1 MVLVTNLFSP
11 KTNSMKLIYHLALR
25 LSLVLLPL
33 MALWGAL
40 FYFTMV
46 DEINDEADDTLEDY
60 SELII
65 TRMLAGHELPSLN
78 SGLNNS
84 YLIVPVD
91 SLYAITHPHISYYSA
106 DVFIPQKDETEPV
119 RVLTTIF
126 QDNDGS
132 WHELKVTMPTFE
144 KEDLFEA
151 ILYWVVFLY
160 VLLLITIFGL
170 TIWVFNYSMRPLY
183 ILLRWIDAY
192 TPEQKNVPIS
202 NETKI
207 SEFRK
212 LNVAVQDAILR
223 SEAFF
228 EQQKQFVGNASHELQ
243 TPLAV
248 LGNRIEWL
256 LDNTE
261 PDEAQMGELFKMQ
274 QTLGHIIRLNKA
286 LLLLTKIDNRQ
297 FPESIE
303 VDIATMINE
312 QVSIYDEIY
321 ASHNIT
327 CMVNCP
333 ETFVVHMN
341 ESLASTLITNL
352 LKNAYV
358 HTSENGSIEVS
369 VHERTLIISNN
380 GNMPLDAKRIF
391 DRFYQ
396 GTKKEGST
404 GLGLALVSAICHYYG
419 LNVEYH
425 FKQGRH
431 YFLVKW

>member
-1 MVLVTNLFSP
+1 
-11 KTNSMKLIYHLALR
+11 MKLLYRVALR

-46 DEINDEADDTLEDY
+46 DEINDETDDTLEDY

-65 TRMLAGHELPSLN
+65 TRMLNGRELPPLN
-78 SGLNNS
+78 SGSNNS
-84 YLIVPVD
+84 YSIVPVD
-91 SLYAITHPHISYYSA
+91 SLYVATHPRINYYSA
-106 DVFIPQKDETEPV
+106 DVFIPEKNETEPA
-119 RVLTTIF
+119 RILTTIF
-126 QDNDGS
+126 QDNS
-132 WHELKVTMPTFE
+132 ENWYELKVTTPTFE

-151 ILYWVVFLY
+151 ILYWIVFLY

-183 ILLRWIDAY
+183 VLLRWIDGY
-192 TPEQKNVPIS
+192 TPGRKNSSPIP
-202 NETKI
+202 NDTTI

-212 LNVAVQDAILR
+212 LNIAVQDAMHR
-223 SEAFF
+223 SEEFF

-256 LDNTE
+256 LDNTN
-261 PDEAQMGELFKMQ
+261 PDEIQMGELFKMQ
-274 QTLGHIIRLNKA
+274 QTLRHITRLNKA

-297 FPESIE
+297 FPESVE
-303 VDIATMINE
+303 VDITAMIRE

-321 ASHNIT
+321 TSHNIT
-327 CMVNCP
+327 CTMGCFEP
-333 ETFVVHMN
+333 FVVQMN

-358 HTSENGSIEVS
+358 HTLKNGNIEISIHS
-369 VHERTLIISNN
+369 RTLTISNS
-380 GNMPLDAKRIF
+380 GDTPLEADRIF

-404 GLGLALVSAICHYYG
+404 GLGLALVSAICRYYE
-419 LNVEYH
+419 LNIEYRFEQKRHH
-425 FKQGRH
+425 FSVR
-431 YFLVKW
+431 W